1 MTIPIRN
8 LYYLFTYAWAR
19 FPAGNEVPVGVDE
32 CPDLHNLL
40 AKLLIDGT
48 NRLMRRGLDRGYETR
63 REDMRSP
70 RGRLILDEIIK
81 RQTLQR
87 GRVACEFDELT
98 HDVLHNQILK
108 ATARSLA
115 RADALEKVH
124 RHELELIARRLE
136 DVSDIHLQAAC
147 FRRVQLSRNTRQYGL
162 LLQICE
168 LVFRSL
174 MPEESGGGA
183 RFADILKDEV
193 RMSTVFEEFL
203 RNFYAHE
210 QNRFTVG
217 SEVMT
222 WEARA
227 LTPGALSYL
236 PTMRT
241 DLTLRSPDR
250 IVVADAKY
258 YTSTLAHYHG
268 GSKVHSGNLYQLYTY
283 LRHIAAQAPAAQA
296 DGLLIYPAVKTGLRL
311 DYELPEHRIRVATV
325 DLARPWQEIHNEL
338 LDLLLDDF
346 ATTDSVLAA

>member
-8 LYYLFTYAWAR
+8 LYYIFTYAWAR
-19 FPAGNEVPVGVDE
+19 FPAGNEVPVGIDE

-48 NRLMRRGLDRGYETR
+48 NRLIRRGLDRGYEAH
-63 REDMRSP
+63 REDIRSP

-87 GRVACEFDELT
+87 GQVVCEFDELT

-108 ATARSLA
+108 ATIRMLA
-115 RADALEKVH
+115 RAGELEKKH

-136 DVSDIHLQAAC
+136 EVADIHLQGVC
-147 FRRVQLSRNTRQYGL
+147 FRRVQLSRNTREYGL

-168 LVFRSL
+168 LIFRSL
-174 MPEESGGGA
+174 MPEETGGGA
-183 RFADILKDEV
+183 RFADILKNEA

-203 RNFYAHE
+203 KNFYTHE
-210 QNRFTVG
+210 QDRFTVG

-222 WEARA
+222 WEANP

-250 IVVADAKY
+250 VIVADAKY

-283 LRHIAAQAPAAQA
+283 LRHTAARNPAAQA
-296 DGLLIYPAVKTGLRL
+296 DGLLIYPAVKTSLRL

-325 DLARPWQEIHNEL
+325 DLTQPWQEIHDEL
-338 LDLLLDDF
+338 LQLLFEDF
-346 ATTDSVLAA
+346 AGSESVLAA